1 MSNVISSGD
10 EYGSVKIQKMAFGFY
25 VGVPPMRIDYD
36 KKFFN
41 GKNAFENIAEL
52 QRQICDA
59 KADDIE
65 VYLTNSVRYGKTFVF
80 LLGCLLV
87 LSMQHGKNIRLYFPN
102 GHLKRHFSAMGI
114 MDFYRFNRKNS
125 NTFFR
130 LDKLSDVVTLVE
142 QNLRDAP
149 IQITEKL
156 NEVLVSLI
164 GEVYNNASEHSEAKY
179 VMGGCYKKHGKKK
192 MCFSCYDTGIGVV
205 GSVKK
210 MLEATGSKYVYD
222 YEINRRLL
230 RWALGKG
237 NSTKPP
243 PRGVGLDWLLDFAKL
258 NHGRVTMCSDNVLFV
273 QDPLGKQNF
282 SELSSRFLGTFFE
295 MEIVEDPNVL
305 YKLKGELT

>member
-1 MSNVISSGD
+1 
-10 EYGSVKIQKMAFGFY
+10 
-25 VGVPPMRIDYD
+25 MRIDYE
-36 KKFFN
+36 
-41 GKNAFENIAEL
+41 KNFINDISAFENIAEL
-52 QRQICDA
+52 QRRICNA
-59 KADDIE
+59 EADGIE
-65 VYLTNSVRYGKTFVF
+65 VYLKNSIRYEKTFVF

-87 LSMQHGKNIRLYFPN
+87 LSMQYGKNTRLYFSDE
-102 GHLKRHFSAMGI
+102 GLKRHFSAMGI
-114 MDFYRFNRKNS
+114 MDFYRVNRKNS

-130 LDKLSDVVTLVE
+130 LERLSDVITLVE

-205 GSVKK
+205 GSVRK
-210 MLEATGSKYVYD
+210 MLETTESKYVYD
-222 YEINRRLL
+222 YEKNKMLL
-230 RWALGKG
+230 QWALVKG

-273 QDPLGKQNF
+273 QDSHGKHNF
-282 SELSSRFLGTFFE
+282 SKLSSRFLGTFFE
-295 MEIVEDPNVL
+295 MEIVENPNVI
-305 YKLKGELT
+305 YKLKGEST